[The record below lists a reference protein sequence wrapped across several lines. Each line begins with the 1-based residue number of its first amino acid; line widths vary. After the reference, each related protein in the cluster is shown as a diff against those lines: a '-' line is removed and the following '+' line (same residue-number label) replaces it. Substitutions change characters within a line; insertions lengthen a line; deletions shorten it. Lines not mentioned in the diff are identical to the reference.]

1 MDEYYRAV
9 RQLPSWLAQPLGQ
22 LPTPTAAQIH
32 ELRFRTGH
40 GIFLTMSGRQV
51 CLKELSECPQSL
63 RECILDQLQLEEI
76 FHTLCGGAVHAHQN
90 ELTQGFLTTPSGC
103 RVGVAGRYVDRDGQM
118 ILQQVQSLNLRIA
131 RAVPL
136 MLPDRLCEILQ
147 RHFIGMLVVVKP
159 VARPAATSAPA
170 APATPVVKPAAA
182 STGKSGVK
190 SPLPGVILDIKV
202 NVGDTVKKGQVII
215 ILEAMKMENNINADK
230 DGKITAINV
239 NKGDSVLEGT
249 DLVIIE

>member
-1 MDEYYRAV
+1 MAHVEV
-9 RQLPSWLAQPLGQ
+9 KC
-22 LPTPTAAQIH
+22 TPY
-32 ELRFRTGH
+32 
-40 GIFLTMSGRQV
+40 
-51 CLKELSECPQSL
+51 K
-63 RECILDQLQLEEI
+63 
-76 FHTLCGGAVHAHQN
+76 
-90 ELTQGFLTTPSGC
+90 
-103 RVGVAGRYVDRDGQM
+103 
-118 ILQQVQSLNLRIA
+118 
-131 RAVPL
+131 
-136 MLPDRLCEILQ
+136 CEIDKQLK
-147 RHFIGMLVVVKP
+147 VVVKP